1 MQHGFYRYALLA
13 GLLWVAVERAFTRT
27 SEKLERDRLE
37 HHCERSLKLCVWSGT
52 HVSLLL
58 LTGEARIVNP
68 QGSGMHWYLS

>member
-1 MQHGFYRYALLA
+1 MQHGFYLYALLA
-13 GLLWVAVERAFTRT
+13 DLLWLIVERAFTRT

-52 HVSLLL
+52 QVSLLL
-58 LTGEARIVNP
+58 LTGEARIVNA